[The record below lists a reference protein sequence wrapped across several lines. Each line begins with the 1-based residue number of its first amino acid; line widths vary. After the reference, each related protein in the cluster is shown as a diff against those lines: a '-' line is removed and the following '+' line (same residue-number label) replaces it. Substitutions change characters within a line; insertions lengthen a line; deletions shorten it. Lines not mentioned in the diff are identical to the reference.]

1 MKATSSCVILF
12 FAIHTLG
19 FTQTDSSARVLLC
32 QDILAKNTLAEEDFQ
47 QLDSVLF
54 LINYYASE
62 TPIALYHR
70 AIRRA
75 DQSVDEKKFAG
86 IFELRLADL
95 YWEFDNLD
103 SAAHYINSAATR
115 FKSLNDELAYART
128 ANVRRLLKAAERD
141 FLAGHDLCFEALKIF
156 KKYDD
161 KAGIGVTYRDIASI
175 MIHEEKYE
183 DAVAYCSKSIA
194 ALESID
200 FWYELNFSYQRMAII
215 YRNLGDFKKAHTFL
229 QKAIDACYH
238 LEGFRVIQ
246 GISKLYW
253 TRGYIYEAEGKFD
266 QAIAQLDSSVFFA
279 NQINFSFDRWI
290 FDSKGR
296 IYLQQQKYQEALNE
310 FQQELDLLTNG
321 AFVSKGYAYY
331 NFYLPVYSNLAAA
344 YEGLQQYEQ
353 AYTLAKKI
361 ATAKDSTFTLESEK
375 QISEL
380 RTQYETEQK
389 EATILAQEKLLAQ
402 QNIIQWFIIGF
413 AGILGLFLFQAYR
426 NAQLRKRA
434 NEALLSA
441 NAQLELKNQENE
453 LLLKEIHHRV
463 KNNLQTIS
471 SLLSLQ
477 SESIQDQSAW
487 DAVQESKNRVN
498 SMALLHQKLY
508 QGENLAAIEM
518 RDYFETIGKTIIESF
533 GEKAEHVSL
542 QVEMPELELDVDTAV
557 PIGLITNELVTN
569 SLKYAFPGRGKGQIL
584 IKLTADDDDLLK
596 LHISDNGRGNA
607 DEQAPQDGGGFGTL
621 LVQLLTTQ
629 LGGQL
634 EKSTEAGT
642 AITIRFPRQE
652 KSAA

>member
-1 MKATSSCVILF
+1 MRAILSGVF
-12 FAIHTLG
+12 VFLAFSTLG
-19 FTQTDSSARVLLC
+19 FAQDDESSRMRFC
-32 QDILAKNTLAEEDFQ
+32 EHTLAKNTLAAEDFQ

-70 AIRRA
+70 AILRA
-75 DQSVDEKKFAG
+75 GQSVDDKKFAG

-115 FKSLNDELAYART
+115 FKGLNDELAYART
-128 ANVRRLLKAAERD
+128 ANIRRLLKAAERD
-141 FLAGHDLCFEALKIF
+141 FLAAHDLCFEALKIF

-161 KAGIGVTYRDIASI
+161 QAGIGITYRDIASI

-194 ALESID
+194 TLESIN

-215 YRNLGDFKKAHTFL
+215 YRNLGEFKKAHAFL
-229 QKAIDACYH
+229 QKAIDACYR
-238 LEGFRVIQ
+238 LEGFRVNQ
-246 GISKLYW
+246 GVAKLYW
-253 TRGYIYEAEGKFD
+253 TRSYIYEAEGKFD
-266 QAIAQLDSSVFFA
+266 QAIAQMDSSVLFA

-296 IYLQQQKYQEALNE
+296 IYLRQEKYQEALNE

-321 AFVSKGYAYY
+321 AFVSEGYDYY
-331 NFYLPVYSNLAAA
+331 NSYHPVYSNMVAA

-361 ATAKDSTFTLESEK
+361 AAAKDSTFTLESEK

-389 EATILAQEKLLAQ
+389 EATIVAQEKLLAQ
-402 QNIIQWFIIGF
+402 QHIIQWFMIGF

-426 NAQLRKRA
+426 NAQLRKRT
-434 NEALLSA
+434 NEALSSA

-471 SLLSLQ
+471 SLLNLQ
-477 SESIQDQSAW
+477 SGSIRDASAF
-487 DAVQESKNRVN
+487 DAIQESKNRVT
-498 SMALLHQKLY
+498 SMALIHQKLY

-518 RDYFETIGKTIIESF
+518 RDYFETIGKAIIKSF
-533 GEKAEHVSL
+533 GNKARAVAL
-542 QVEMPELELDVDTAV
+542 TVDMPELELDVDTAV

-569 SLKYAFPGRGKGQIL
+569 SLKYAFPDQRKGQVSIT
-584 IKLTADDDDLLK
+584 LTKGENNLLRLEIADDGQWDDQQK
-596 LHISDNGRGNA
+596 SAKEGN
-607 DEQAPQDGGGFGTL
+607 GFGTM

-634 EKSTEAGT
+634 ERSITQGTST
-642 AITIRFPRQE
+642 IIQFKVQE